1 MSELEALSPKE
12 YEDYLNQLGSEMNNQ
27 NTNDLK
33 EVVGLYKK
41 IIAVHSNISHKI
53 ENGKDLSFAEQK
65 FYYESTSKEFKNG
78 LITNL
83 SFKDYIFKDVYN
95 TYLTYSNFLIETTA
109 DSQLNTIAIRDF
121 FNIPWNLN

>member
-1 MSELEALSPKE
+1 MNELEKLSPKE

-33 EVVGLYKK
+33 EVVGLHKK

-53 ENGKDLSFAEQK
+53 EKGEDLSFAEQK

-83 SFKDYIFKDVYN
+83 LFKDYIFKDVYN
-95 TYLTYSNFLIETTA
+95 TYLTNSDFVSETTA
-109 DSQLNTIAIRDF
+109 NSQLNNVAIKDF